1 MKNKL
6 QILGTFNIWIFC
18 CLIGMDVSGQ
28 ADSWTRKS
36 DIGGSARMNAVAF
49 SIGNKGYLGTG
60 LSYLVVNNVNTE
72 VYNDDFWE
80 FDPATNI
87 WTQKANFPGGP
98 RWRATAFS
106 IGSRGYVGTGIT
118 DNNYSNSN
126 NDFWEFDPYYNVWTR
141 KADFAG
147 GLRQS
152 AVGFRIA
159 DKGYIGTGGDQFNL
173 LADFWQYDP
182 ATDSWT
188 KKADYAG
195 NQTRGSAVGFNIGD
209 KGYIGTGSGDSATH
223 DFWEYDPVTDS
234 WIEKA
239 HLPAAE
245 RQGAVGFSV
254 GDRGFVGTGLDNNS
268 AVHSDFWEYNP
279 FTNSWKQRTDF
290 PGPARCFG
298 IGFSAGYKGYI
309 GTGVSQQGPL
319 TKDFWEYTPEILPD
333 TVASVIVPGT
343 ANPWLA
349 GMPDGTQA
357 ALGDNVP
364 ANSPVLANVK
374 LTTGSWIEVSEITG
388 TVAHGPDPPFLGPE
402 GCLSLDP
409 CFFTN
414 ISHDVG
420 AEYGKSNLTAPINSL
435 VGVFLDNNIPGDPP
449 PPALDFSTQETR
461 DYVELH
467 PQLKQ
472 VFFIGDAKTSTG
484 VQQKVFVPTGATRLF
499 LGIMD
504 GIEWTG
510 NSGAFYA
517 TVRVMNN
524 TPADDCSNGG
534 NKVRVCHKGKTL
546 CVASNAVRAHMA
558 HGDQIG
564 SCSVGS
570 ALRISNTPNPFRRS
584 TRIQYEIPAEGHV
597 QIKVYDAIGTQIAS
611 PVDAELKRGVYSF
624 YFDSPHSR
632 SAVYYYRI
640 TYSSGTNNIQI
651 KTGKMI
657 VIN

>member
-1 MKNKL
+1 ML
-6 QILGTFNIWIFC
+6 SILRTFEVCVFC
-18 CLIGMDVSGQ
+18 CLIVMDVSGQ
-28 ADSWTRKS
+28 VNSWTRKA

-60 LSYLVVNNVNTE
+60 LSYLIVNNVNTE
-72 VYNDDFWE
+72 VYNNDLWE
-80 FDPATNI
+80 YDPATNV
-87 WTQKANFPGGP
+87 WAQKANFPGGP

-106 IGSRGYVGTGIT
+106 IGTKGYVGTGIT
-118 DNNYSNSN
+118 DNNYFNSTK
-126 NDFWEFDPYYNVWTR
+126 DFWEFDPFKNEWTR
-141 KADFAG
+141 KADFGG

-159 DKGYIGTGGDQFNL
+159 DKGYIGTGGDQLNL
-173 LADFWQYDP
+173 LADFWEYDP
-182 ATDSWT
+182 TTNNWT

-195 NQTRGSAVGFNIGD
+195 HQTRGSAVGFNIGD
-209 KGYIGTGSGDSATH
+209 KGYIGTGSGDNVTA
-223 DFWEYDPVTDS
+223 DFWEYDPSADS
-234 WIEKA
+234 WMEKA

-254 GDRGFVGTGLDNNS
+254 GDRGFIGTGLDKNS
-268 AVHSDFWEYNP
+268 AVYNDLWEYNRI
-279 FTNSWKQRTDF
+279 TNSWRQRTDF

-298 IGFSAGYKGYI
+298 TSFSVGNKGYI

-319 TKDFWEYTPEILPD
+319 TKDFWEYTPEIVAD
-333 TVASVIVPGT
+333 SVASVIVPGT

-364 ANSPVLANVK
+364 ANSPVMANVK
-374 LTTGSWIEVSEITG
+374 LAPGSWVEVSEITG

-402 GCLSLDP
+402 GCLSLNP

-414 ISHDVG
+414 ISHEVG
-420 AEYGKSNLTAPINSL
+420 AEYGKSSLTGPINSL
-435 VGVFLDNNIPGDPP
+435 IGVFLDNNIPAN
-449 PPALDFSTQETR
+449 PAPSTLDFSTQQAR
-461 DYVELH
+461 DYLELH

-484 VQQKVFVPTGATRLF
+484 VQQKVFVPTNATRLF

-524 TPADDCSNGG
+524 LPADDCGDIK
-534 NKVRVCHKGKTL
+534 NKIRICHKGKTI
-546 CVASNAVRAHMA
+546 CVSSNAVRAHLA
-558 HGDQIG
+558 HGDQRG
-564 SCSVGS
+564 NCPVGS
-570 ALRISNTPNPFRRS
+570 GLRISNTPNPFHRS
-584 TRIQYEIPAEGHV
+584 TRIQYEIPAEGYV
-597 QIKVYDAIGTQIAS
+597 QIKVYDAIGTQIAT
-611 PVDAELKRGVYSF
+611 PVDARLKKGVYSF
-624 YFDSPHSR
+624 DFNSPNAR
-632 SAVYYYRI
+632 SGVYYYRV
-640 TYSSGTNNIQI
+640 TYSTGINNNVLI

-657 VIN
+657 VID